1 MKIIVKKFLIIIF
14 IIGLCGT
21 ISAQSMT
28 DTVQVKQPRMRKNE
42 LKVALLSLASGTSK
56 LTYERLVRDYQSI
69 EITAGVIGW
78 GFDKLKDSDPRGT
91 AWRLAYKFIFRNKH
105 NANNQ
110 LCGFYIK
117 PELCYS
123 SYRYNHET
131 DGRLKVDR
139 VALMGVLGYDLVLKW
154 FVFDVYGGF
163 GLACGNSNKSNYHH
177 GFIGLNADSP
187 TAFTAGFR
195 VGVAF

>member
-1 MKIIVKKFLIIIF
+1 MGKLKFIILIIIIAGICNTGF
-14 IIGLCGT
+14 ASGV
-21 ISAQSMT
+21 T
-28 DTVQVKQPRMRKNE
+28 DTTQVERPRMRKNE

-56 LTYERLVRDYQSI
+56 LTYERLVYDYQSVELTI
-69 EITAGVIGW
+69 GVIGW
-78 GFDKLKDSDPRGT
+78 GFDKLKDSDPRGM
-91 AWRLAYKFIFRNKH
+91 AYRLAYKFILPNKR

-110 LCGFYIK
+110 MCGFYIK

-139 VALMGVLGYDLVLKW
+139 VALMAVIGYDWVLNW
-154 FVFDVYGGF
+154 FVFDIYGGF
-163 GLACGNSNKSNYHH
+163 GPAWGNSNKSNYHH

>member
-1 MKIIVKKFLIIIF
+1 MKKLLIIALILE
-14 IIGLCGT
+14 LCGT
-21 ISAQSMT
+21 ISAQSVV

-42 LKVALLSLASGTSK
+42 LKVALLSLMSGTSK
-56 LTYERLVRDYQSI
+56 LTYERLVCDYQSI

-78 GFDKLKDSDPRGT
+78 GFDKLKDSDPKGT
-91 AWRLAYKFIFRNKH
+91 AWRLAYKFILPNKR

-110 LCGFYIK
+110 MCGFYIK

-123 SYRYNHET
+123 SYRYTHET
-131 DGRLKVDR
+131 EGRLKVDR
-139 VALMGVLGYDLVLKW
+139 VALMGVLGYDWVLNW
-154 FVFDVYGGF
+154 FVFDIYGGL
-163 GLACGNSNKSNYHH
+163 GLACGDSNKSNYHH

>member
-1 MKIIVKKFLIIIF
+1 MHKRISIILLIFLMT
-14 IIGLCGT
+14 GLCL
-21 ISAQSMT
+21 SAQAE
-28 DTVQVKQPRMRKNE
+28 QPKMRKNE
-42 LKVALLSLASGTSK
+42 LKVALLSLMSGTSK

-78 GFDKLKDSDPRGT
+78 GFDKLKDSDPKGT
-91 AWRLAYKFIFRNKH
+91 AWRLAYKFILPNKH

-110 LCGFYIK
+110 MCGFYIK
-117 PELCYS
+117 PEWCYS
-123 SYRYNHET
+123 SYKYNHKT
-131 DGRLKVDR
+131 DGRLQVDR
-139 VALMGVLGYDLVLKW
+139 MALMAVIGYDWVLNW
-154 FVFDVYGGF
+154 FVFDIYGGL
-163 GLACGNSNKSNYHH
+163 GPAWGNSNKSNYHH

>member
-1 MKIIVKKFLIIIF
+1 MKNFVFLSNLNKIENYSEN
-14 IIGLCGT
+14 
-21 ISAQSMT
+21 ISDNHIYYRSLRDDFSTKRDRHRASEAAEDAQ
-28 DTVQVKQPRMRKNE
+28 KRAK
-42 LKVALLSLASGTSK
+42 SGTS
-56 LTYERLVRDYQSI
+56 L
-69 EITAGVIGW
+69 AGE
-78 GFDKLKDSDPRGT
+78 
-91 AWRLAYKFIFRNKH
+91 RLAYKFIFRNKH

-110 LCGFYIK
+110 MCGFYIK

>member
-1 MKIIVKKFLIIIF
+1 MGKLKFIILILIIAGICNTGF
-14 IIGLCGT
+14 ASGV
-21 ISAQSMT
+21 T
-28 DTVQVKQPRMRKNE
+28 DTTQVEQPRMRKNE

-56 LTYERLVRDYQSI
+56 LTYERLVYDYQSVELTI
-69 EITAGVIGW
+69 GVIGW
-78 GFDKLKDSDPRGT
+78 GFDKLKDSDPRGM
-91 AWRLAYKFIFRNKH
+91 AYRLAYKFILPNKR

-110 LCGFYIK
+110 MCGFYIK

-139 VALMGVLGYDLVLKW
+139 VALMAVIGYDWVLNW
-154 FVFDVYGGF
+154 FVFDIYGGF
-163 GLACGNSNKSNYHH
+163 GPAWGNSNKSNYHH

>member
-1 MKIIVKKFLIIIF
+1 MKKFLIIIF

-21 ISAQSMT
+21 TTAQSVI
-28 DTVQVKQPRMRKNE
+28 DTVQVEKPRMRKNE
-42 LKVALLSLASGTSK
+42 LKVALLSLMSGTSK
-56 LTYERLVRDYQSI
+56 LTYERLVCDYQSI
-69 EITAGVIGW
+69 EITAGIIGW
-78 GFDKLKDSDPRGT
+78 GFDKLKDSDPKGT
-91 AWRLAYKFIFRNKH
+91 AWRLAYKFILPNKR

-110 LCGFYIK
+110 MCGFYIK

-123 SYRYNHET
+123 SYHYTHET
-131 DGRLKVDR
+131 EGRLKVDR
-139 VALMGVLGYDLVLKW
+139 VALMGVLGYDWVLNW
-154 FVFDVYGGF
+154 FVFDIYGGL
-163 GLACGNSNKSNYHH
+163 GLACGDSNKSNYHH

>member
-1 MKIIVKKFLIIIF
+1 MKIIVKKLLIIALILE
-14 IIGLCGT
+14 LCGT
-21 ISAQSMT
+21 ISAQSVV

-42 LKVALLSLASGTSK
+42 LKVALLSLMSGTSK
-56 LTYERLVRDYQSI
+56 LTYERLVCDYQSI

-78 GFDKLKDSDPRGT
+78 GFDKLKDSDPKGT
-91 AWRLAYKFIFRNKH
+91 AWRLAYKFILTNKR

-110 LCGFYIK
+110 MCGFYIK

-123 SYRYNHET
+123 SYRYTHET
-131 DGRLKVDR
+131 EGRLKVDR
-139 VALMGVLGYDLVLKW
+139 VALMGVLGYDWVLNW
-154 FVFDVYGGF
+154 FVFDIYGGL
-163 GLACGNSNKSNYHH
+163 GLACGDSNKSNYHH

>member
-1 MKIIVKKFLIIIF
+1 MGKIKFIILILIIAGICNTGF
-14 IIGLCGT
+14 ASGV
-21 ISAQSMT
+21 T
-28 DTVQVKQPRMRKNE
+28 DTTQVEQPRMRKNE
-42 LKVALLSLASGTSK
+42 LKVALLSLMSGTSK
-56 LTYERLVRDYQSI
+56 LTYERLVYDYQSVELTI
-69 EITAGVIGW
+69 GVIGW
-78 GFDKLKDSDPRGT
+78 GFDKLKDSDPHGM
-91 AWRLAYKFIFRNKH
+91 AYRLAYKFILPNKR

-110 LCGFYIK
+110 MCGFYIK

-139 VALMGVLGYDLVLKW
+139 VALMAVIGYDWVLNW
-154 FVFDVYGGF
+154 FVFDIYGGF
-163 GLACGNSNKSNYHH
+163 GPAWGNSNKSNYHH

>member
-1 MKIIVKKFLIIIF
+1 MKIIVKKLLIIALILE
-14 IIGLCGT
+14 LCGT
-21 ISAQSMT
+21 ISAQSVV

-42 LKVALLSLASGTSK
+42 LKVALLSLMSGTSK
-56 LTYERLVRDYQSI
+56 LTYERLVCDYQSI

-78 GFDKLKDSDPRGT
+78 GFDKLKDSDPKGT
-91 AWRLAYKFIFRNKH
+91 AWRLAYKFILPNKR

-110 LCGFYIK
+110 MCGFYIK

-123 SYRYNHET
+123 SYRYTHET
-131 DGRLKVDR
+131 EGRLKVDR
-139 VALMGVLGYDLVLKW
+139 VALMGVLGYDWVLNW
-154 FVFDVYGGF
+154 FVFDIYGGL
-163 GLACGNSNKSNYHH
+163 GLACGDSNKSNYHH